1 MLLSSSLLTL
11 FKLES
16 SEKKKKFSSLLNK
29 TLLLSNKLEIT
40 YITFNFSSATNQSGQ
55 VAVLKLVSAIFIKF
69 LFFHQII
76 ALQKLWKKFS
86 ILSKMLFS
94 FSRYSNFCNFS
105 LPFRTFQIQKN
116 KWKWNKL
123 WCHEL
128 TCINLQV

>member
-76 ALQKLWKKFS
+76 ALQKL
-86 ILSKMLFS
+86 
-94 FSRYSNFCNFS
+94 
-105 LPFRTFQIQKN
+105 
-116 KWKWNKL
+116 
-123 WCHEL
+123 
-128 TCINLQV
+128 